1 VTNDHDEPDQRA
13 AEPEAAPVSTRE
25 KRFEV
30 FATFLLAFAALATA
44 WTGYQAS
51 LWDGIQS
58 SNYTQASAARTEA
71 AQSRTEANQYRLADL
86 SIFENWV
93 DASIAGDDTLATFYR
108 ERFRPEFEVA
118 FDAWIDL
125 DPFENPDA
133 PASPLGMPEYQPAG
147 DVRADALEA
156 EAALLFRE
164 GEEANTNS
172 DVFTMSTLLFA
183 VVLFFAAISEH
194 FDYVRVRV
202 FMLAVAAVGLV
213 AGVVVAFGE
222 PITSG

>member
-1 VTNDHDEPDQRA
+1 VTDDRGDLDEPA
-13 AEPEAAPVSTRE
+13 AEEETPPVSTRE

-58 SNYTQASAARTEA
+58 SDYTQASAARTEA
-71 AQSRTEANQYRLADL
+71 TQSRTEANQYRLADL
-86 SIFENWV
+86 GIFENYV
-93 DASIAGDDTLATFYR
+93 DASISGDEQLATFYR

-118 FDAWIDL
+118 FDAWMAL
-125 DPFENPDA
+125 DPFNNPEA
-133 PASPLGMPEYQPAG
+133 PPSPLAMPEYAPAG
-147 DVRADALEA
+147 DVKAATLEERAQT
-156 EAALLFRE
+156 LFRS

-183 VVLFFAAISEH
+183 VVLFFAAISER
-194 FDYVRVRV
+194 FEYQRVRI
-202 FMLAVAAVGLV
+202 FLLAVAAVGLV
-213 AGVVVAFGE
+213 AGIVVAFGE
-222 PITSG
+222 PITWA